1 MRSARRPGRRASG
14 GCDDLA
20 VHAHDDDQV
29 EVPLTGGNV
38 NAVVRVGDTVRR
50 TAGPWTPTVHALLA
64 WVRAQGVS
72 VAPAPLGRDAAGR
85 EVLTWTEGE
94 VGGWPLPDWLWD
106 RATLRQ
112 SGAMLRAWHDA
123 TVGFALTGAVW
134 RSPVREPAEVVCLND
149 AAPYNMVRADGTLV
163 GFIDVDMASPGPRV
177 WDVAYLAYRL
187 CGWCEDMPAP
197 PGLAP
202 DERLAE
208 LLTGYGRD
216 RAPAPD
222 DVLSAMHD
230 RLLDLADWTD
240 AHARDTDR
248 PDLHDHAALYRRD
261 AARLPRG

>member
-1 MRSARRPGRRASG
+1 MRTDDPGP
-14 GCDDLA
+14 
-20 VHAHDDDQV
+20 V
-29 EVPLTGGNV
+29 ELELSGGNV
-38 NAVVRVGDTVRR
+38 NEVVRVGDTVHR
-50 TAGPWTPTVHALLA
+50 TAGPWTPTIHALLA
-64 WVRAQGVS
+64 WVRGQGVS
-72 VAPAPLGRDAAGR
+72 VAPAPLGLDDAGR

-106 RATLRQ
+106 RSTLRQ

-123 TVGFALTGAVW
+123 TVGFGLERAVW

-197 PGLAP
+197 PGLALE
-202 DERLAE
+202 ERLAE
-208 LLTGYGRD
+208 LLAGYGRD

-248 PDLHDHAALYRRD
+248 PDLHHHAALYRRD

>member
-1 MRSARRPGRRASG
+1 VRTDDPGPGELELS
-14 GCDDLA
+14 
-20 VHAHDDDQV
+20 
-29 EVPLTGGNV
+29 GGNV
-38 NAVVRVGDTVRR
+38 NEVVRVGDTVHR
-50 TAGPWTPTVHALLA
+50 TAGPWTPTIHALLA

-72 VAPAPLGRDAAGR
+72 VAPAPLGLDDAGR

-106 RATLRQ
+106 RSTPRE

-123 TVGFALTGAVW
+123 TVGFGLERAVW

-149 AAPYNMVRADGTLV
+149 AAPYNMVRADGALV

-202 DERLAE
+202 EERLAE
-208 LLTGYGRD
+208 LRAGYGLD

-222 DVLSAMHD
+222 DVLSKMHD

>member
-1 MRSARRPGRRASG
+1 MRT
-14 GCDDLA
+14 DDPA
-20 VHAHDDDQV
+20 PV
-29 EVPLTGGNV
+29 ELELSGGNV
-38 NAVVRVGDTVRR
+38 NEVVRVGDTVHR
-50 TAGPWTPTVHALLA
+50 TGGPWTPTIHALLA
-64 WVRAQGVS
+64 WARAQGVS
-72 VAPAPLGRDAAGR
+72 VAPAPLGLDDAGR

-106 RATLRQ
+106 RSTLRE

-123 TVGFALTGAVW
+123 TVGFGLERAVW

-177 WDVAYLAYRL
+177 WDVVYLAYRL

-202 DERLAE
+202 EERLAE
-208 LLTGYGRD
+208 LLAGYGRD
-216 RAPAPD
+216 RAPAAD

-240 AHARDTDR
+240 AHARKTDR
-248 PDLHDHAALYRRD
+248 PDLHDHAAMYRRD
-261 AARLPRG
+261 AARLPRD